1 MPVCNPILY
10 ILFFAKA
17 APCVQNGKEYW
28 FTTKEKFEKGIEEG
42 KFLEYAY
49 VHSNIYGT
57 SLKVCT
63 LFRTGHFGLQSLV
76 TFVRC
81 EVCLSC
87 MLAHLRVPDS
97 QVTPAA
103 NHI

>member
-1 MPVCNPILY
+1 MKSYVIHN
-10 ILFFAKA
+10 LFTTA

-63 LFRTGHFGLQSLV
+63 WFRMG
-76 TFVRC
+76 
-81 EVCLSC
+81 
-87 MLAHLRVPDS
+87 D
-97 QVTPAA
+97 
-103 NHI
+103 